1 MYIYYIYINVHLFYI
16 CMFINAYIIYINK
29 CVRAHLL
36 MEGNV
41 TIGGV
46 VLNIFFAKSNRVIAK
61 N

>member
-1 MYIYYIYINVHLFYI
+1 MHLVYI

-41 TIGGV
+41 TKGGV
-46 VLNIFFAKSNRVIAK
+46 VFFAKSNRVIAK